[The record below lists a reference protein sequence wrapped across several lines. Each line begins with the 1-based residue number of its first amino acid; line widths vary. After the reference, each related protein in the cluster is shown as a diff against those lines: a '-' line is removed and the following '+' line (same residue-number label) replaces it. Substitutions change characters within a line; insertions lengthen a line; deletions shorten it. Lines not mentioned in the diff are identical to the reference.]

1 MYTILWV
8 SPKITWVSPEGGWS
22 AAALGD
28 FTGEGDDEIV
38 AVGGKDGA
46 ARLVIYDPVVASG
59 SVDADQEF
67 NGIPWKQLY
76 ITNLPATPRLVATGE
91 FDPAVPGREIIY
103 TTDAPP
109 DPNGNPQSVVTILV
123 QTASPAD
130 GTAWRTLTSITTG
143 QVWSD
148 ISTGDLELTGVDN
161 AALIDE
167 DRGVLAVYRLVN
179 NDAAALLS
187 LGQRYARMEQF
198 GDRTGRAGDG
208 AA

>member
-1 MYTILWV
+1 MAAHPDDTTLRTSRGAQVEAASAWPNQRAASGMRACWLPSCSLAQVVLPLPAAAQAAPAGWLANPNSDDEVIYIDPAGFIRV
-8 SPKITWVSPEGGWS
+8 YDPVGEPKITWVSPEGGWS

-59 SVDADQEF
+59 AVDANQEF

-109 DPNGNPQSVVTILV
+109 DP
-123 QTASPAD
+123 
-130 GTAWRTLTSITTG
+130 
-143 QVWSD
+143 
-148 ISTGDLELTGVDN
+148 
-161 AALIDE
+161 
-167 DRGVLAVYRLVN
+167 
-179 NDAAALLS
+179 
-187 LGQRYARMEQF
+187 
-198 GDRTGRAGDG
+198 
-208 AA
+208 